1 MLDESTKEQVKQY
14 FERIQNPVNIRLFS
28 GDHEKREELID
39 FLNDIVSLSSKISLE
54 HSEDKN
60 DGLRFSILS
69 EGKPTGIEFSGIPM
83 GHEFTSLILAILQS
97 GGNPIKLEEGILSA
111 VSKLKENLHFETFI
125 SLDCHNCP
133 EVVQTLNSFAL
144 VNPSIS
150 HNMIDGAMYPDLVK
164 EKNIQGVPAV
174 FLNGKR
180 FLSGKADAS
189 VIFDKLLELYS
200 VPETKEENSK
210 ISNPSDIYDVTV
222 IGGGPSGV
230 TAAVYSARKGLKTLV
245 IADRLGGQVKDTLGI
260 ENIISIPYTT
270 GPELTHVLSEQLDKN
285 QIRKKENVR
294 VLKIESG
301 DLKTIHLNTGERI
314 VTKTVILSTGAK
326 WRELNVPGEKE
337 FVGKGVA
344 YCPHCD
350 GPFFKDKDVA
360 VVGGGNSGVEAALDL
375 SGIVKSVTLIEF
387 GDKLNA
393 DKVLLDKLA
402 QSPNIKTLVKA
413 QTMEIQT
420 NTEKVTGLTY
430 KDRSSEQRET
440 IPLDGVFVQI
450 GLVPNSSFVKDL
462 VATNRFGE
470 ILVDEKC
477 KTNVDGIFACGDV
490 TNTPYKQII
499 IAMGEGAK
507 AAISAFEYL
516 LHAA

>member
-14 FERIQNPVNIRLFS
+14 FERIKNPVNIRLFS
-28 GDHEKREELID
+28 GDHEKREELIE
-39 FLNDIVSLSSKISLE
+39 FLNDIVSLSSQISLE
-54 HSEDKN
+54 HSVDNN
-60 DGLRFSILS
+60 DGLRFAILA

-180 FLSGKADAS
+180 FLSGKAEAS

-200 VPETKEENSK
+200 VPETKEENSD
-210 ISNPSDIYDVTV
+210 ITNPSDVYDVTV

-387 GDKLNA
+387 GDRLNA
-393 DKVLLDKLA
+393 DKVLLDKVA
-402 QSPNIKTLVKA
+402 QSLNIKTLVKA

-430 KDRSSEQRET
+430 KDRSSEKSET
-440 IPLDGVFVQI
+440 IPIDGVFVQI

>member
-14 FERIQNPVNIRLFS
+14 FERIKSPVNIRLFS
-28 GDHEKREELID
+28 GVHEKREELIE
-39 FLNDIVSLSSKISLE
+39 FLNDIVSLSSNITLE
-54 HSEDKN
+54 HSADKN

-111 VSKLKENLHFETFI
+111 VSKLKETLHFETFI

-133 EVVQTLNSFAL
+133 EVVQTLNSFSL

-180 FLSGKADAS
+180 FLSGKAEAS

-200 VPETKEENSK
+200 VPESAEENAG
-210 ISNPSDIYDVTV
+210 ITNPSDIYDVTV

-314 VTKTVILSTGAK
+314 LTKTVILSTGAK

-387 GDKLNA
+387 GDRLNA
-393 DKVLLDKLA
+393 DQVLLDKVA
-402 QSPNIKTLVKA
+402 KSSNIKTLVKA

-420 NTEKVTGLTY
+420 NTDKVTGLTY
-430 KDRSSEQRET
+430 KDRSSEQSET

>member
-1 MLDESTKEQVKQY
+1 
-14 FERIQNPVNIRLFS
+14 
-28 GDHEKREELID
+28 
-39 FLNDIVSLSSKISLE
+39 
-54 HSEDKN
+54 
-60 DGLRFSILS
+60 
-69 EGKPTGIEFSGIPM
+69 
-83 GHEFTSLILAILQS
+83 
-97 GGNPIKLEEGILSA
+97 
-111 VSKLKENLHFETFI
+111 
-125 SLDCHNCP
+125 
-133 EVVQTLNSFAL
+133 
-144 VNPSIS
+144 
-150 HNMIDGAMYPDLVK
+150 
-164 EKNIQGVPAV
+164 
-174 FLNGKR
+174 
-180 FLSGKADAS
+180 
-189 VIFDKLLELYS
+189 
-200 VPETKEENSK
+200 
-210 ISNPSDIYDVTV
+210 
-222 IGGGPSGV
+222 
-230 TAAVYSARKGLKTLV
+230 
-245 IADRLGGQVKDTLGI
+245 LGI

-270 GPELTHVLSEQLDKN
+270 GPELTHVLADQLEKN
-285 QIRKKENVR
+285 QIKKKENVR
-294 VLKIESG
+294 VQKIEQG
-301 DLKTIHLNTGERI
+301 QTKIIHLNTGEKI
-314 VTKTVILSTGAK
+314 LSKTVILSTGAK

-360 VVGGGNSGVEAALDL
+360 VIGGGNSGVEAALDL
-375 SGIVKSVTLIEF
+375 SGIVKSVTLVEY

-393 DKVLLDKLA
+393 DKVLLDKVA
-402 QSPNIKTLVKA
+402 SSPNIKTLVKA
-413 QTMEIQT
+413 QTTEIQT
-420 NTEKVTGLTY
+420 GVDKVTGLTY
-430 KDRSSEQRET
+430 KDRNTEQVST